1 MSVFI
6 FKTLFSL
13 CEILFYIQSIILNSK
28 GWCSWLLQSMKLER
42 FGSEPRYLLWQTRNI
57 SKYFT
62 ESKYSKSKWNRALRV
77 AVCRGLQEMD
87 VRLSLRELKSER
99 GALGTTLFNY
109 GYYVNGHKCITILL
123 TRTLV

>member
-1 MSVFI
+1 
-6 FKTLFSL
+6 
-13 CEILFYIQSIILNSK
+13 
-28 GWCSWLLQSMKLER
+28 MKLER

-77 AVCRGLQEMD
+77 AAGRGLQEMD

-99 GALGTTLFNY
+99 GALGTT
-109 GYYVNGHKCITILL
+109 
-123 TRTLV
+123 